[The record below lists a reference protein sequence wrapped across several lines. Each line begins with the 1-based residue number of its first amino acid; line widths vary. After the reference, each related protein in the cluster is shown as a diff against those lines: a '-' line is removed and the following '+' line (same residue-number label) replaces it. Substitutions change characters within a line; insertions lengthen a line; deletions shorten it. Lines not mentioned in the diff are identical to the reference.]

1 MQVVVARVDTP
12 PPGYA
17 YAPPAKAMEARLRSM
32 WTAGPVSVSLRS
44 ITVAARRGTTGV
56 SCPSVSALIR
66 SGHSAGY
73 H

>member
-1 MQVVVARVDTP
+1 MQVVVARVDT
-12 PPGYA
+12 A
-17 YAPPAKAMEARLRSM
+17 ARVRVRAPAKAMEARLRSM

>member
-1 MQVVVARVDTP
+1 MQVVVTRVDTT
-12 PPGYA
+12 A
-17 YAPPAKAMEARLRSM
+17 RVRVRAPAKAMEARRRSM